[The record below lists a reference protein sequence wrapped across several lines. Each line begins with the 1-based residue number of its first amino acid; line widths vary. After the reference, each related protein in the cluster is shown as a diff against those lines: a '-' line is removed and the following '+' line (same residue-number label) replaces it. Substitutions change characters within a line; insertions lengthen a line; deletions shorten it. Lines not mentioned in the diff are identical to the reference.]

1 MNYHMAIDIWSLGC
15 ILAELFTG
23 FPIFPGENEQE
34 QLSCIM
40 EVLGVPD
47 NDFVNKSSRK
57 RIFFGGHVLFVA
69 SRSCVNRLQIIMVDL
84 DQLSTRRVED
94 ADLGRKH
101 LHRSSG
107 ATTKIL
113 STSSQSALHGIRKS
127 ESSHRPLCDILSSQA
142 VVVPELS
149 VPRQPRHC
157 CHQQAFPAGN
167 KRLRLQKS
175 HKSAHPRL

>member
-1 MNYHMAIDIWSLGC
+1 
-15 ILAELFTG
+15 
-23 FPIFPGENEQE
+23 
-34 QLSCIM
+34 M

-47 NDFVNKSSRK
+47 KDFVNKSSRK
-57 RIFFGGHVLFVA
+57 RIFFGEHVLFMI

-84 DQLSTRRVED
+84 DQSSTRKVED
-94 ADLGRKH
+94 GDLGRKR
-101 LHRSSG
+101 LHKSYG

-127 ESSHRPLCDILSSQA
+127 ESSHRPPCDILSSQA
-142 VVVPELS
+142 VDVPESS
-149 VPRQPRHC
+149 VPRRPRHC

-175 HKSAHPRL
+175 HKSVHPRL